1 MVVHA
6 CNPSSGE
13 AEAGGLLWVKQHQRE
28 PTTATAAAHGLSS
41 NPASCM
47 HLLGFYKT

>member
-13 AEAGGLLWVKQHQRE
+13 AGKRMTSLKPAWTTWQDPQKKNLTNLRQHFSKSI
-28 PTTATAAAHGLSS
+28 L
-41 NPASCM
+41 
-47 HLLGFYKT
+47 